1 MSYINV
7 NVTEVKVKNSR
18 IVLREEYKRLLL
30 EMRSED
36 ERDDTPRTFAYVLWL
51 LVTRKRATGLSR
63 WAEPPVTCCRAIGCI
78 AEVPPLRLHSR

>member
-7 NVTEVKVKNSR
+7 NVTKVKVKNSR

-36 ERDDTPRTFAYVLWL
+36 ERDDTP
-51 LVTRKRATGLSR
+51 
-63 WAEPPVTCCRAIGCI
+63 
-78 AEVPPLRLHSR
+78 